1 MRLTRRMNDYKKNKN
16 RGFKQLRVWQDSVD
30 LFVLVNKLLSSFPY
44 EHNKSKINTLDAS
57 HSIQRN
63 ISEGYCRR
71 SPKEYL
77 NFLNIAL
84 GSCGE
89 LNSSMISFHAVDIL
103 SDDNYELFDDL
114 HYKTENGLLTLAKS
128 MQTKII
134 NKESWDDRY

>member
-1 MRLTRRMNDYKKNKN
+1 MHRMDDHRKNKN

-30 LFVLVNKLLSSFPY
+30 LFVLVNKLLKPFPY
-44 EHNKSKINTLDAS
+44 ELNKSKINTLDAT

-89 LNSSMISFHAVDIL
+89 FNSSMISFHAADIL
-103 SDDNYELFDDL
+103 SDDDYELFDDL
-114 HYKTENGLLTLAKS
+114 HYKTENGLLKLAKS
-128 MQTKII
+128 IQNKI
-134 NKESWDDRY
+134 NKNESWDDKY

>member
-1 MRLTRRMNDYKKNKN
+1 MICDLLRMEMNDSKKNKN
-16 RGFKQLRVWQDSVD
+16 RGFKQLRIWQDSIY
-30 LFVLVNKLLSSFPY
+30 LFVLVNKLLKTFPY
-44 EHNKSKINTLDAS
+44 ELNKSKSNTVDAS

-89 LNSSMISFHAVDIL
+89 LNSSMISFHAANIL
-103 SDDNYELFDDL
+103 SDDDYELFDDL
-114 HYKTENGLLTLAKS
+114 HYKTENGLLKLAKS
-128 MQTKII
+128 IQK
-134 NKESWDDRY
+134 NK